1 MAEERKQEII
11 INSNYCLINTEI
23 SAACSACRPQLDAI
37 SKFGQLAWAAVFH
50 LWKTDR
56 HLSDPQAEEGAGIRL
71 KDLARGEGTH
81 GSKPQKNESYV
92 LYNTKG
98 SPVLEERTL
107 TLQLRAV
114 VPRSPVPSLSPSQGT
129 ALVHAAPA

>member
-1 MAEERKQEII
+1 MGLEKDFVQPSVSSRPSPAFFCHLSVCEESKQEII

-56 HLSDPQAEEGAGIRL
+56 HLRDPQAEEGAGLLL
-71 KDLARGEGTH
+71 KDLP
-81 GSKPQKNESYV
+81 GS
-92 LYNTKG
+92 
-98 SPVLEERTL
+98 
-107 TLQLRAV
+107 LRA
-114 VPRSPVPSLSPSQGT
+114 QH
-129 ALVHAAPA
+129 LVQNGGKRKSCV